1 MKKPSFNGIPQIR
14 KQLSKGFTLME
25 TVIAIGVLAV
35 LLTGF
40 IAVFTPAAQGIRRS
54 ISSQQADRLA
64 TVLELELV
72 TPRSGQAP
80 ATNQS
85 VPATAI
91 TGFQKAFTWIREGN
105 TPANAIFVYQ
115 YRGNPAALRGD
126 GTPTPL
132 PAITGQ
138 PGKNYVVFSMARRA
152 SEVFFQDDL
161 KAIEGAIFYVKPTQL
176 IYDSTGMILNPD
188 NNIKNPTPLPV
199 RVPPYP
205 PVPLVA
211 QDYSE
216 AVIAF
221 SAEFYSVPSKSA
233 AYIQGPQFAT
243 RFTTAKRPV
252 FTRNLAVRR

>member
-1 MKKPSFNGIPQIR
+1 M
-14 KQLSKGFTLME
+14 GFTLME

-115 YRGNPAALRGD
+115 YRGNPGALRSD

-132 PAITGQ
+132 PTITGQ

-152 SEVFFQDDL
+152 SDPVFSADL
-161 KAIEGAIFYVKPTQL
+161 QAIEGAIFYVKPTQL
-176 IYDSTGMILNPD
+176 IYGTNEMVLGTIGTIANKTGEIPAIAMTATNYKD
-188 NNIKNPTPLPV
+188 
-199 RVPPYP
+199 
-205 PVPLVA
+205 
-211 QDYSE
+211 

-221 SAEFYSVPSKSA
+221 SAEFYSIPSKSA
-233 AYIQGPQFAT
+233 AYIQGPQFVT

-252 FTRNLAVRR
+252 FSRNLAVRR

>member
-1 MKKPSFNGIPQIR
+1 MKNPTSTASQRQPR
-14 KQLSKGFTLME
+14 SEGFTLME

-85 VPATAI
+85 VPTTAI

-115 YRGNPAALRGD
+115 YRGNPAALRSD

-132 PAITGQ
+132 PTITGQ

-152 SEVFFQDDL
+152 NETTELAADL
-161 KAIEGAIFYVKPTQL
+161 RAVEGAVFYVIPTQL
-176 IYDSTGMILNPD
+176 IYSANGMVPGTAGSIKDPRTGS
-188 NNIKNPTPLPV
+188 
-199 RVPPYP
+199 
-205 PVPLVA
+205 LVTSISA
-211 QDYSE
+211 YGD

-221 SAEFYSVPSKSA
+221 SAEFYSIPSKSA